1 MYVNLHFTPDSAIR
15 MRILSMILLLCT
27 SYVKAGAQAPM
38 NKDSLLRLLPDA
50 KEDTS
55 KVWLLIDIGNQYE
68 WDDHETAGKYYL
80 KAGELSEKLDY
91 KQGIIKF
98 ISNYSYLLN
107 LKGQFDSSMLL
118 NRRSVKLAE
127 ELGDKS
133 LIGKSNTNLGNVL
146 LNLSKYDSA
155 VYHYQIAL
163 KNFEAVGDKV
173 LIARLADLLQVTYME
188 LRQHDKALVYGE
200 QAIEVLRDAND
211 PASLA
216 AALSNAANVRERV
229 YQHDKALAYLKE
241 ALKLARGINYKA
253 HKKTI
258 LQNISNIYQNMLL
271 VDSIKPYS
279 ERAAALSRELGT
291 PDGEA
296 IAYRGLANYYVFKN
310 DLDAAYKYISL
321 SLDITQKNGF
331 RKEHAS
337 SLKTLGGV
345 LLAMHRYE
353 ESYRVDTEA
362 EVLADSLMGE
372 EMRNRTLFL
381 EKQFETEKKEA
392 RIQLQQAQL
401 KQKNILNFILIGG
414 AGALAIILLLGYR
427 NYKHRQR
434 LQQARIDELEI
445 EKQLAA
451 TEAILK
457 GEEQERTRLA
467 KDLHDGLGGMLS
479 GIKYSFQNMKEN
491 LILTPENA
499 QAFERSLDMLDSSI
513 REMRR
518 VAHNMMPE
526 ILVRYGLDAALKE
539 FCSEVAGSG
548 AISTSYQSIGME
560 NAVVKQTTAV
570 TVYRIVQELV
580 NNAIK
585 HAEATHVLVQVHSA
599 QAENLLVVTVE
610 DDGKGFDTA
619 LLKQPGGMGWS
630 NIKNRVD
637 FLKGKLD
644 VQSEPGK
651 GTSVLVEIALL

>member
-1 MYVNLHFTPDSAIR
+1 MKKWFLV
-15 MRILSMILLLCT
+15 LLLCAC
-27 SYVKAGAQAPM
+27 YGIAAAQTPM
-38 NKDSLLRLLPDA
+38 NRDSLLRLLPAA

-55 KVWLLIDIGNQYE
+55 KVRLLIDIGNQYE
-68 WDDHETAGKYYL
+68 WDDPETAAKYYL
-80 KAGELSEKLDY
+80 EVRGLSEKLGY
-91 KQGIIKF
+91 KEGIIKF
-98 ISNYSYLLN
+98 IANYSYLLN
-107 LKGQFDSSMLL
+107 LKGLYDSSMLL
-118 NRRSVKLAE
+118 NRQSVTLAA
-127 ELGDKS
+127 ELGDKFQ
-133 LIGKSNTNLGNVL
+133 IGRSNANLGNVF
-146 LNLSKYDSA
+146 LNLSQYDSA
-155 VYHYQIAL
+155 VYYYQVAL
-163 KNFEAVGDKV
+163 KNFEAAGDEV

-200 QAIEVLRDAND
+200 QAIAVLRNAND
-211 PASLA
+211 PASLS
-216 AALSNAANVRERV
+216 AALSNAANVYERLN
-229 YQHDKALAYLKE
+229 QHDTALAYLKE
-241 ALKLARGINYKA
+241 ALELARGINYKE
-253 HKKTI
+253 HEKTI
-258 LQNISNIYQNMLL
+258 LLNISNIYQNMLQ

-279 ERAAALSRELGT
+279 EKVAALSRELDT
-291 PDGEA
+291 PESEA

-310 DLDAAYKYISL
+310 DLDAAHKYISRA
-321 SLDITQKNGF
+321 LDITGKGGF

-337 SLKTLGGV
+337 GLKTLGAV

-353 ESYRVDTEA
+353 ESYRMDSEA

-372 EMRNRTLFL
+372 EIQNKILLL

-392 RIQLQQAQL
+392 QIALQQAQL
-401 KQKNILNFILIGG
+401 QQKNILNYFLIGG
-414 AGALAIILLLGYR
+414 TAALALILLLGYR

-434 LQQARIDELEI
+434 LQQAKIDELET

-479 GIKYSFQNMKEN
+479 GIKYSFQHMKDN

-539 FCSEVAGSG
+539 FCSEVNSSG
-548 AISTSYQSIGME
+548 AIRTSYQSIGME
-560 NAVVKQTTAV
+560 NAGIEQTTAV

-585 HAEATHVLVQVHSA
+585 HAAATHVLVQVHAA
-599 QAENLLVVTVE
+599 QQENLLVVTVE

-619 LLKQPGGMGWS
+619 LLKQQGGIGWS
-630 NIKNRVD
+630 NIQNRVD
-637 FLKGKLD
+637 FLQGKLD
-644 VQSEPGK
+644 LQSEPGK
-651 GTSVLVEIALL
+651 GTSVLIEIGL

>member
-1 MYVNLHFTPDSAIR
+1 LYVNLHFTPDSAIR

-27 SYVKAGAQAPM
+27 WYAKTGAQAPM

-68 WDDHETAGKYYL
+68 WDDPETAGKYYL

-91 KQGIIKF
+91 KRGTIKF
-98 ISNYSYLLN
+98 IANYSYLLN
-107 LKGQFDSSMLL
+107 LRGQLDSSMLL
-118 NRRSVKLAE
+118 NRQSVQLAE

-133 LIGKSNTNLGNVL
+133 QIGRSNANLGNVF
-146 LNLSKYDSA
+146 LNLSQYDSA
-155 VYHYQIAL
+155 VYHYQVGL
-163 KNFEAVGDKV
+163 KNFEAIGDEV
-173 LIARLADLLQVTYME
+173 LVARLADLLQVTYME
-188 LRQHDKALVYGE
+188 LRLHDKALVYGE
-200 QAIEVLRDAND
+200 QAIAVLRNTND
-211 PASLA
+211 PASLS
-216 AALSNAANVRERV
+216 AALSNAANIYERLNR
-229 YQHDKALAYLKE
+229 HDKALAYLKE
-241 ALKLARGINYKA
+241 ALQLAREINYKA
-253 HKKTI
+253 HEKTI
-258 LQNISNIYQNMLL
+258 LLNISNIYQNMLQ

-279 ERAAALSRELGT
+279 EKAAALSREMGF
-291 PDGEA
+291 PESEA

-310 DLDAAYKYISL
+310 DLDAAHQYISRAL
-321 SLDITQKNGF
+321 EITQKGDF
-331 RKEHAS
+331 PKEHAS
-337 SLKTLGGV
+337 NLKTLGGV

-353 ESYRVDTEA
+353 ESYRVDSEA
-362 EVLADSLMGE
+362 EVLADSLMGKE
-372 EMRNRTLFL
+372 IQNRTLFL

-392 RIQLQQAQL
+392 QILLQQAQL

-414 AGALAIILLLGYR
+414 AAALAVILLLGYR

-434 LQQARIDELEI
+434 LQQARIDELET

-539 FCSEVAGSG
+539 FCSEVTGSG
-548 AISTSYQSIGME
+548 AIRTSYQSIGME
-560 NAVVKQTTAV
+560 NTAVEQTTAV

-585 HAEATHVLVQVHSA
+585 HAEATYMLVQVHAA
-599 QAENLLVVTVE
+599 QPENLLVVTVE

-619 LLKQPGGMGWS
+619 LLQQSRGIGWS

-651 GTSVLVEIALL
+651 GTSVLVEIALS